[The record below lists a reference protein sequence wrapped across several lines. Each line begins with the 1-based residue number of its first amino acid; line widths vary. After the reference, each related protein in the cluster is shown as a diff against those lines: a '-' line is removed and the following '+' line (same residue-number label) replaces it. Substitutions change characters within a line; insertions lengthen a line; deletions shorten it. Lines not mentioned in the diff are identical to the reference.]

1 MKRVCRPHSRGGW
14 RGTPESIAETEGTEG
29 EGDGPQKGVQRDPR
43 AHSQMGTEGG
53 REGPQTPQQIQR
65 GGTGGYRGTPET
77 PQQIQRGAEGCTEG
91 PQSPQQSQ
99 TGGGGRPQTPTP
111 RAELGYSRSA
121 TTLLRKD
128 WMYMGMMQKRSPTT
142 GSQGSPRGGGRGG
155 VPAVPTPPPPH
166 RHSRGGARTAGEAA
180 EGFEGDDD
188 VAEEEEEG
196 ERALAVVLGVGEE
209 AQAAVEGGPHLSV
222 ADVAHIAQP
231 QPNVAQS
238 AGWGG
243 GGGGFGEGVA
253 PTWVTPSM
261 MARKNLR
268 TRSPTTLAFWAMSL
282 ILERTSERRAAL
294 SGGSAATAPI
304 APITPDPIAHHPH
317 NP

>member
-1 MKRVCRPHSRGGW
+1 MGRDPRAHSRDGGGWRGTPEPVADTGWAEGEGEGSQSPQQRGMKRVCRPHSRGGW

-77 PQQIQRGAEGCTEG
+77 PQQIQRGGMGDPTADTERGYGGTPETPQQIQRGAEGCREG

-142 GSQGSPRGGGRGG
+142 GSQGSPRGGGRLGRGGSPLCPPLLPHIDTEGG
-155 VPAVPTPPPPH
+155 VHALLARPQ
-166 RHSRGGARTAGEAA
+166 RGLK
-180 EGFEGDDD
+180 
-188 VAEEEEEG
+188 V
-196 ERALAVVLGVGEE
+196 
-209 AQAAVEGGPHLSV
+209 
-222 ADVAHIAQP
+222 
-231 QPNVAQS
+231 
-238 AGWGG
+238 
-243 GGGGFGEGVA
+243 
-253 PTWVTPSM
+253 M
-261 MARKNLR
+261 M
-268 TRSPTTLAFWAMSL
+268 M
-282 ILERTSERRAAL
+282 
-294 SGGSAATAPI
+294 
-304 APITPDPIAHHPH
+304 
-317 NP
+317 